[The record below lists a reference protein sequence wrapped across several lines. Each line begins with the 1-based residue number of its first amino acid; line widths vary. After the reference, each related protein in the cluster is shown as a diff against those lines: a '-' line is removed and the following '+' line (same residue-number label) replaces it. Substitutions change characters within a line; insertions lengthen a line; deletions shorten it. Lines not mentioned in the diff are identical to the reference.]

1 MNRQSVLLGATQYGE
16 EDDPVRPRQHRRLRD
31 DRSTPQG
38 HLPSVTMSDASQT
51 RARPSD
57 RVCYWCGAQN
67 PTERDHIFPRN
78 LFQEPRPQL
87 LTVAACTSHNR
98 VFSDDEEYFRE
109 FMVGGS
115 YGHPEAR
122 ALWESKSRVKF
133 RRSRRYASMLLSQVA
148 QRKVRSRA
156 GLFLGHLYTFHPDGS
171 RIQRVFRKMIRGLY
185 SNHHGETRS
194 LGPISMKLWQHSL
207 LSPIPKDIF
216 VLLSQTRTTPVGH
229 VRYRFAASEEPAEG
243 QPVALGTV
251 HFFDRMHFVF
261 AAYPSAEND
270 RLERP
275 TGQNR

>member
-1 MNRQSVLLGATQYGE
+1 VSVSE
-16 EDDPVRPRQHRRLRD
+16 
-31 DRSTPQG
+31 
-38 HLPSVTMSDASQT
+38 ASHT

-57 RVCYWCGAQN
+57 RVCYWCGAQS
-67 PTERDHIFPRN
+67 PTERDHVFPRN

-98 VFSDDEEYFRE
+98 VFSEDEENFRE

-148 QRKVRSRA
+148 QREVRSRA

-171 RIQRVFRKMIRGLY
+171 RIRRVFRKMIRGLY
-185 SNHHGETRS
+185 SNHHGETKS
-194 LGPISMKLWQHSL
+194 LGPISMRLWQQSP
-207 LSPIPKDIF
+207 LSPIPQDI
-216 VLLSQTRTTPVGH
+216 VDLLHRHRPLPSAMRDTGSLCLRSCQRDSLWRWAP
-229 VRYRFAASEEPAEG
+229 
-243 QPVALGTV
+243 V

-270 RLERP
+270 RLERT
-275 TGQNR
+275 TGQTC